1 MTSPQQR
8 PSRTRRLPKRYD
20 VLSLYLLATLLGHVR
35 SDFLSSEGVYFTKE
49 LPVTYSNSE
58 WMISTE
64 VTFAHMN
71 EDIRVLRNYLQ
82 QRTWLDS
89 NATESITQYVRS
101 GSEENP
107 NIRNQLRLLTHTQ
120 RATYD
125 CLHTSNLLD
134 DRLQQIINFTAGESP
149 PTLTDFRDKRGMFN
163 LGGDILKW
171 IFGTVNNADL
181 EDLHERLHNNA
192 QLNSEIIHSVEE
204 QASLVAENKR
214 RTTANTEM
222 MGEIQ
227 ATLSNLLQLWYLVTP
242 CDPENMWFLYQ
253 KIKVST
259 AVVRNPVTKEKRLK
273 LFFHIP
279 IYEPS

>member
-1 MTSPQQR
+1 MKGFQYR
-8 PSRTRRLPKRYD
+8 
-20 VLSLYLLATLLGHVR
+20 
-35 SDFLSSEGVYFTKE
+35 KE
-49 LPVTYSNSE
+49 LSVTYSISE

-89 NATESITQYVRS
+89 NATESINQYVRS

-181 EDLHERLHNNA
+181 EDLHGRLHNNT

-227 ATLSNLLQLWYLVTP
+227 ATLSNLDKDYVRITNEITDTLWY
-242 CDPENMWFLYQ
+242 
-253 KIKVST
+253 VST
-259 AVVRNPVTKEKRLK
+259 GRRFPPTSTAHRKDPAPNRQP
-273 LFFHIP
+273 
-279 IYEPS
+279 